1 MAKPAVINPEI
12 NYSAS
17 STACKTDKTMSSDS
31 SRTSC
36 HQVNPYV
43 EPGSCPTS
51 LDIVR
56 EGTLRVK
63 ICAMIR
69 SLSQDSLCDPSSAYS
84 GKRRSGQAEI
94 GRASCRERV

>member
-12 NYSAS
+12 NYLAF
-17 STACKTDKTMSSDS
+17 STACKTEKTMSSDS

-36 HQVNPYV
+36 HQLNPYV

-56 EGTLRVK
+56 EGTLK
-63 ICAMIR
+63 LKMCAMIPVPR
-69 SLSQDSLCDPSSAYS
+69 IRLVQPNSSHV
-84 GKRRSGQAEI
+84 
-94 GRASCRERV
+94 GR

>member
-56 EGTLRVK
+56 EGTLIVYTWV
-63 ICAMIR
+63 ITG
-69 SLSQDSLCDPSSAYS
+69 LL
-84 GKRRSGQAEI
+84 GKRMGQGKESWSE
-94 GRASCRERV
+94 ASTSATEGLGSSRESVAL